1 MKHLTGQQ
9 AVSRA
14 LPSKI
19 SDLHVIRRRCDAV
32 MIYSHFYVLYDK
44 ERKICVSFVD
54 WKWEKFVTTSN
65 DEEILSCWFF
75 FFFLVWKIS
84 SSYATVMEGDSST
97 NIELRQSSS
106 SKQTPGRS
114 VPKTQRQESS
124 TSSRKNS
131 DTSAKSSIKKGLP
144 STASVRSG
152 LEAGQ
157 TTQNGMDYYNEA
169 RRAVENQNRETFD
182 TPVLESKPP
191 NYLWLALFTT
201 VFCNPLTG
209 IVAMVM
215 ASK

>member
-19 SDLHVIRRRCDAV
+19 SDLHVIRRRCDAF

-65 DEEILSCWFF
+65 DEEILSCF

>member
-1 MKHLTGQQ
+1 
-9 AVSRA
+9 
-14 LPSKI
+14 
-19 SDLHVIRRRCDAV
+19 
-32 MIYSHFYVLYDK
+32 MIL
-44 ERKICVSFVD
+44 
-54 WKWEKFVTTSN
+54 SN
-65 DEEILSCWFF
+65 DEKILSDI
-75 FFFLVWKIS
+75 FLVWKIS

-124 TSSRKNS
+124 TSSRKDS

-169 RRAVENQNRETFD
+169 RRAIENQNRETFD

>member
-1 MKHLTGQQ
+1 MKHLAGQQ

-19 SDLHVIRRRCDAV
+19 SDLHVIRRWWDAF
-32 MIYSHFYVLYDK
+32 MIYGHFYVLYDK
-44 ERKICVSFVD
+44 ERKNLRKIRRLNVGKNCDTVQRWGNF
-54 WKWEKFVTTSN
+54 E
-65 DEEILSCWFF
+65 WF
-75 FFFLVWKIS
+75 LLLWKIS

-124 TSSRKNS
+124 TSSRKDS

-157 TTQNGMDYYNEA
+157 TTQNGMDYYNES
-169 RRAVENQNRETFD
+169 RRAIENQNRETFD

>member
-14 LPSKI
+14 PPSKI
-19 SDLHVIRRRCDAV
+19 SDLHVIRRWWESF
-32 MIYSHFYVLYDK
+32 MIYSHFFVLYDK
-44 ERKICVSFVD
+44 ERKIRVRFVD
-54 WKWEKFVTTSN
+54 WKWAKIVILSN
-65 DEEILSCWFF
+65 NEEILSDF
-75 FFFLVWKIS
+75 FFFLERKIS
-84 SSYATVMEGDSST
+84 SLYATVMEGDSST

-106 SKQTPGRS
+106 SKQTAGRS

-157 TTQNGMDYYNEA
+157 TTQNGKDYYNEA

>member
-65 DEEILSCWFF
+65 DEEILSCFF

-97 NIELRQSSS
+97 NIELQQSSS

>member
-19 SDLHVIRRRCDAV
+19 SDLHVIRRRCDAF

-65 DEEILSCWFF
+65 DEEILSCFF

>member
-19 SDLHVIRRRCDAV
+19 SDLHVIRRRCDAF

>member
-65 DEEILSCWFF
+65 DEEILSCFF